1 VIRACVA
8 GAAIVL
14 LVLALAGCAGDG
26 SQIPEDMTGGGDDRI
41 QPTLASIQAHV
52 FTPICT
58 ECHVPGGPGPMPLT
72 SEAVSYQSL
81 VNAESIELPPM
92 LRVSPGDSEASYIVH
107 KIEGRSTILG
117 ERMPLP
123 PRPMLTAEQIA
134 AIVEWIDSGAAP

>member
-1 VIRACVA
+1 
-8 GAAIVL
+8 
-14 LVLALAGCAGDG
+14 
-26 SQIPEDMTGGGDDRI
+26 
-41 QPTLASIQAHV
+41 
-52 FTPICT
+52 
-58 ECHVPGGPGPMPLT
+58 MPLT

-107 KIEGRSTILG
+107 KIQGRPTIVG